1 MAVPPSAADTCCQII
16 SFFTTEASAAAW
28 ARTHPPEATGKIL
41 SQREAWQVGVSIFG
55 PLLQP

>member
-1 MAVPPSAADTCCQII
+1 MAVPPSAADTYCQII

-28 ARTHPPEATGKIL
+28 AGTHPEATGKIL

-55 PLLQP
+55 PRLQP